1 MQAASWKNITVSRNH
16 LYSSPQFA
24 DFHSTPITLAK
35 WKSKWDYKGERNGQK
50 PSKTYIR
57 YAVRQKRAE
66 AKKALKDY
74 LLYGK
79 SSDLHFQDENVN
91 CPSDSH
97 GSDNIPRFRSYGKS
111 RLHDSSH
118 SGKGKNSGSKYWQ
131 KRQCFYDFYNENEFV
146 HPEMI
151 FEAVFSR
158 HRGYTWSYTS
168 AGNFHFNNS
177 TSGFRWTDES
187 RWEKARKRFWHEN
200 DDDESTNVGS
210 HAHRA
215 ALGLPLTGQL
225 NLDDVKCAFRA
236 SALKWHPDKHQGSS
250 QAMAEEKFKLC
261 VNAYNSL
268 CSDLRST

>member
-35 WKSKWDYKGERNGQK
+35 WKSKWDYKKNTTIMPADLLFTLNHQFNTL
-50 PSKTYIR
+50 KT
-57 YAVRQKRAE
+57 
-66 AKKALKDY
+66 
-74 LLYGK
+74 
-79 SSDLHFQDENVN
+79 SMVN
-91 CPSDSH
+91 EMVKNH
-97 GSDNIPRFRSYGKS
+97 LRSYGKS

>member
-50 PSKTYIR
+50 PSK
-57 YAVRQKRAE
+57 
-66 AKKALKDY
+66 
-74 LLYGK
+74 
-79 SSDLHFQDENVN
+79 DENVN

>member
-16 LYSSPQFA
+16 LYSSAQFA

-35 WKSKWDYKGERNGQK
+35 WKSKWDYKGEQNGQK
-50 PSKTYIR
+50 PSK
-57 YAVRQKRAE
+57 
-66 AKKALKDY
+66 
-74 LLYGK
+74 
-79 SSDLHFQDENVN
+79 DENVN

-111 RLHDSSH
+111 RLHNSSH

-151 FEAVFSR
+151 FEAFFSR

-187 RWEKARKRFWHEN
+187 RWEKARKRFWHES

-268 CSDLRST
+268 CSVLKST